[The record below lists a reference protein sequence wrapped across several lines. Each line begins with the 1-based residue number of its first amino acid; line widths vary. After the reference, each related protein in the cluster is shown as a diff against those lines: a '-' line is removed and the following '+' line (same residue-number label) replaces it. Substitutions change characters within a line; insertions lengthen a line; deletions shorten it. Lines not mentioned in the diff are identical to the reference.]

1 LAIAKCAALRYF
13 GQNWIQRGFKLPN
26 VNYEAF
32 AAFSVDGGASLSR
45 NIKLSSQPSNPF
57 NDGFSQYHF
66 MGDYTGNAWSPDGKT
81 FYVTYT
87 DTTTGI
93 DQDFLAGLQR

>member
-1 LAIAKCAALRYF
+1 VNVSSSGVVGISWLDRR
-13 GQNWIQRGFKLPN
+13 NDPN
-26 VNYEAF
+26 NVDYEAF

>member
-1 LAIAKCAALRYF
+1 MGISWLDRR
-13 GQNWIQRGFKLPN
+13 NDPN
-26 VNYEAF
+26 NVDYEAF